1 MQQVYPQ
8 QEIFRRRLPVVIVG
22 LIFVSLILLLRLL
35 SFQFPLD
42 PNVDA
47 YLTNL
52 RDSGYTRTLSLA
64 AARGNIYDRHGEA
77 LAVNTLEY
85 RIGVSPS
92 LVSKPRD
99 TATQLSSILGVD
111 ELELYD
117 KLTSDAL
124 WVLVASN
131 ASAELAQKVRQLDLP
146 EVRMD
151 PVPRRSYPQ
160 GPVAAQILGFVGGDL
175 RGYYGVEG
183 HYNDQLAGKVTD
195 RRVSTIPF
203 DVPIVD
209 WQQDRG
215 RDIVLTIDRDVQY
228 IAESE
233 LQDDIETYAATGG
246 SIIVMNPRNGD
257 ILAMAN
263 YPSYN
268 PNDYASITDEAL
280 YANASIADQYE
291 PGSIFKV
298 LTMASALEMG
308 TITPDWGYNDTGEI
322 DVGGVPIYN
331 WDRAAHGYTTATQA
345 LVESLNVG
353 MATISTKMGPTDFY
367 TMMDKFGIGR
377 PTGIDLEGEQAG
389 TMFTPGDENWSES
402 QLGTN
407 AFGQGV
413 AVTPLQMV
421 TAVGAIANGGLMM
434 QPRVIHQV
442 IDGDQ
447 VIEAR
452 PANLGRPISAETA
465 REVTQM
471 MVSVV
476 SDGLDGKASVPGYSI
491 AGKTGTAQIPT
502 PIGYEQ
508 GTSIAS
514 FIGFFPADDPQ
525 VIVLVKLDRPADY
538 WGSQT
543 AAPAFQK
550 LAERLVLALEIPTDD
565 VRHELSAQG
574 GAVNHIRR

>member
-8 QEIFRRRLPVVIVG
+8 QEIFRRRLPIVIGALV
-22 LIFVSLILLLRLL
+22 FASLILLLRLL

-52 RDSGYTRTLSLA
+52 RDSGYTRTLNLA

-92 LVSKPRD
+92 LVSDARR

-111 ELELYD
+111 ELDLYD
-117 KLTSDAL
+117 KLTSDDL
-124 WVLVASN
+124 WVLVAPN
-131 ASAELAQKVRQLDLP
+131 VSADLAQKVRQLDLP

-160 GPVAAQILGFVGGDL
+160 GPVAGQILGFVGGDL

-195 RRVSTIPF
+195 RSESTIPF

-233 LQDDIETYAATGG
+233 LLDDINTYDATGG

-257 ILAMAN
+257 LLAMAN

-268 PNDYASITDEAL
+268 PNDYASITDESL
-280 YANASIADQYE
+280 YADAAIADQYE

-298 LTMASALEMG
+298 LTMAAALEMG

-389 TMFTPGDENWSES
+389 TMYTPGDENWSES

-447 VIEAR
+447 VIDAR

-502 PIGYEQ
+502 PIGYEN

>member
-42 PNVDA
+42 PQVES

-92 LVSKPRD
+92 LVSDARR
-99 TATQLSSILGVD
+99 TATQLSTILGID
-111 ELELYD
+111 ELDLYD
-117 KLTSDAL
+117 KLTSDDL

-131 ASAELAQKVRQLDLP
+131 VSADLAQKVRQLDLP

-160 GPVAAQILGFVGGDL
+160 GDVAAQILGFVGGDL

-233 LQDDIETYAATGG
+233 LLDDINTYAATGG

-268 PNDYASITDEAL
+268 PNDYASITDESL

-322 DVGGVPIYN
+322 DVGGVPIFN

-389 TMFTPGDENWSES
+389 TMSTPGDENWSES

-413 AVTPLQMV
+413 AVTPLQMI
-421 TAVGAIANGGLMM
+421 TAAGAIANGGLMM

-502 PIGYEQ
+502 PIGYEN

-565 VRHELSAQG
+565 VRHALSAQG

>member
-8 QEIFRRRLPVVIVG
+8 QEIFRRRLPVVIGALV
-22 LIFVSLILLLRLL
+22 FASLILLLRLL

-42 PNVDA
+42 PQVDA

-64 AARGNIYDRHGEA
+64 AARGTIYDRHGEA

-92 LVSKPRD
+92 LVSDARR

-111 ELELYD
+111 ELDLYD
-117 KLTSDAL
+117 KLTSNDL
-124 WVLVASN
+124 WVLVAPN
-131 ASAELAQKVRQLDLP
+131 VSADLAQKVRQLDLP

-195 RRVSTIPF
+195 RRESTIPF

-233 LQDDIETYAATGG
+233 LLDDINTYAASSG

-263 YPSYN
+263 YPSYD
-268 PNDYASITDEAL
+268 PNDYASITDESL
-280 YANASIADQYE
+280 YADASIADQYE

-389 TMFTPGDENWSES
+389 TMYTPGDENWSES

-476 SDGLDGKASVPGYSI
+476 ADGLDGKASVPGYSI

-502 PIGYEQ
+502 PIGYEN

-525 VIVLVKLDRPADY
+525 VIVLIKLDRPADY

-543 AAPAFQK
+543 AAPAFQS

>member
-92 LVSKPRD
+92 LVSDARR

-111 ELELYD
+111 ELDLYD
-117 KLTSDAL
+117 KLTSDDL

-246 SIIVMNPRNGD
+246 SIIVINPRNGD

-268 PNDYASITDEAL
+268 PNDYASITDESL
-280 YANASIADQYE
+280 YADAAIADQYE

-377 PTGIDLEGEQAG
+377 ATGIDLEGEQAG
-389 TMFTPGDENWSES
+389 TMYSPGDENWSES

-525 VIVLVKLDRPADY
+525 VIVLVKLSRPADY